1 MPKVKI
7 TNPNNVIS
15 YKTHEEFIDIVLKLV
30 PKTRAIVV
38 QFLVANKKMM
48 QGTAIKGEEIS
59 LKLKGFTF
67 ELED

>member
-1 MPKVKI
+1 MPKIKI

-30 PKTRAIVV
+30 PKTRAVMTK
-38 QFLVANKKMM
+38 FLTENEKMM
-48 QGTAIKGEEIS
+48 KEEVILGENIS

-67 ELED
+67 EWED